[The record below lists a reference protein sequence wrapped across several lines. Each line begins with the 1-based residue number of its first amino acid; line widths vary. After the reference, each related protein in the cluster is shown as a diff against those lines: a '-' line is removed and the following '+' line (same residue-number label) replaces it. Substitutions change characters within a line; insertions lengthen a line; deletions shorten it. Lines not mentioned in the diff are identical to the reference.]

1 MSTVICFGEMLLRL
15 SPPGCERLLQSP
27 AFTARFGGSEANV
40 AISLARF
47 GVRSRYVTRVPANAI
62 GDAAV
67 RSLRAEGVDTDYI
80 VRGGSRMGIYFVEV
94 GAGQRP
100 SMVTYDR
107 VPSAFSSLMPS
118 DVDWTRLVSGASW
131 LHVTGISPALG
142 TGPADLV
149 LDGMTTARQAGL
161 TVSFDLNYRSMLWS
175 PDTAAPVLR
184 RLARAADL
192 LIASED
198 HLEPLLAVPSGAD
211 AGRRTAEEYGPR
223 LVAITSRE
231 NRSASENTVGA
242 VLWDH
247 RSGQLHESSRHH
259 VQVVDRIGAGDA
271 FAAGLI
277 YGLTSGRE
285 PADALRFAVAAGA
298 LKHTIPGDCNLLGV
312 AEVDR
317 VANGDSSGRMQR

>member
-27 AFTARFGGSEANV
+27 VFTARFGGSEANV
-40 AISLARF
+40 AVSLARF

-67 RSLRAEGVDTDYI
+67 RALRAEGVETDSI

-100 SMVTYDR
+100 STVTYDR
-107 VPSAFSSLMPS
+107 VPSAFSTLSPS
-118 DVDWTRLVSGASW
+118 DVDWARLVNGASW

-142 TGPADLV
+142 AGPAECV
-149 LDGMTTARQAGL
+149 LEGMTAARQAGL
-161 TVSFDLNYRSMLWS
+161 TVSFDLNYRATLWP
-175 PDTAAPVLR
+175 PDAAAPVLQ
-184 RLARAADL
+184 RLARAADVL
-192 LIASED
+192 LASED
-198 HLEPLLAVPSGAD
+198 HLEPLLAITPGGD
-211 AGRRTAEEYGPR
+211 AGRRMAEAYGAR

-231 NRSASENTVGA
+231 NHSANENTVGA

-247 RSGQLHESSRHH
+247 RSGRLHESSRHH

-285 PADALRFAVAAGA
+285 PAGALRFAVAAGA
-298 LKHTIPGDCNLLGV
+298 LKHTIPGDLNLLGV

-317 VANGDSSGRMQR
+317 VANGDSSGRVQR